1 MKKRRE
7 FLRYVLETAGV
18 GLTGGCA
25 IETKKSVYVQSE
37 ENLEKR
43 IQKKSLIVGIEGA
56 FVSGWLIHNF
66 TGRIAHDLGL
76 AQTVGQDNY
85 MRHMEYIKEAHG
97 QGNGIILLGYSAGCD
112 KIRNLAEKSKEK
124 NIGID
129 LVLYVDPTYIMWTS
143 NKVPSNVKKVIC
155 YKSDISGLF
164 EGRALNK
171 EDFESSETKY
181 ENKNIKGTD
190 HWNIIQDER
199 TMQEVKKDIKNYLEN
214 R

>member
-7 FLRYVLETAGV
+7 FLRYVLGGVAG
-18 GLTGGCA
+18 LAGGCA
-25 IETKKSVYVQSE
+25 METKKSVYVQSE
-37 ENLEKR
+37 ENLEKKV
-43 IQKKSLIVGIEGA
+43 IENPLIVAIEGA

-66 TGRIAHDLGL
+66 TGKIAHDLGL

-85 MRHMEYIKEAHG
+85 MRHMEYIEKADK
-97 QGNGIILLGYSAGCD
+97 QGNEIILFGYSAGCG

-124 NIGID
+124 NIDVGLMI
-129 LVLYVDPTYIMWTS
+129 YIDPTYAIWG
-143 NKVPSNVKKVIC
+143 NDKVPSNVNKVIC

-171 EDFESSETKY
+171 DDFESSNTEY

-199 TMQEVKKDIKNYLEN
+199 TMQEFRKDIKEFLEN
-214 R
+214 K